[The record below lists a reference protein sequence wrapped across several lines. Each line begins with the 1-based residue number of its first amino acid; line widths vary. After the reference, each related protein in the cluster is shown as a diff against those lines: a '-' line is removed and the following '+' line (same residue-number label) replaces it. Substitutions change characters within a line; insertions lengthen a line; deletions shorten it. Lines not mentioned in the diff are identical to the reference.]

1 MSNDQR
7 PDDTV
12 AEQIMAVVDA
22 VMGAGGH
29 RLDGATDPYGRHLLE
44 AVARGELTADEA
56 VALSRKDRPYYN
68 PAADPA
74 YLEAHINRL
83 VQFMGPTPMAAK
95 HPDSVPFKMAMRR
108 QGLRDAEISAINPA
122 WMTPQGRECL
132 LRFLIET
139 GRLDEAVRRFPNLE
153 PLKEKPHADT

>member
-1 MSNDQR
+1 MSDQQT
-7 PDDTV
+7 DDAS

-22 VMGAGGH
+22 VMGAAGR

-56 VALSRKDRPYYN
+56 VALSRKDRPYYH

-74 YLEAHINRL
+74 YLEAYINRL
-83 VQFMGPTPMAAK
+83 VQYMGPTPMAAK
-95 HPDSVPFKMAMRR
+95 HPDSIPYKMAMRR

-132 LRFLIET
+132 LRFLTDT
-139 GRLDEAVRRFPNLE
+139 GRLDQAIQRFPNLE
-153 PLKEKPHADT
+153 PLKE